1 MNFNYIDSKG
11 NISIFLFNGI
21 IFKNFFNLELI
32 YQFIIFYNC
41 FYRINKSVQKNRS
54 FINYSTKKIYKQK
67 GTGRSRAGSLSS
79 CVRVKGSRAFPNI
92 YYINYACNFN
102 KKNYKLSYFLI
113 YSNLFFNNFFF
124 ILEDF
129 FFIDIKS
136 KLLFSYFKNILYINN
151 FLILT
156 IKINKKFFL
165 SLINFK
171 KIKLFYF
178 FNFNPIILLKYNKLI
193 ITRSCFEYFLND

>member
-1 MNFNYIDSKG
+1 MYFNYIDSKG
-11 NISIFLFNGI
+11 YISNFLLNGI
-21 IFKNFFNLELI
+21 ILKNFFNLDLI

-41 FYRINKSVQKNRS
+41 FYRINKNVQKNRS
-54 FINYSTKKIYKQK
+54 FVNYSTKKLYKQK

-79 CVRVKGSRAFPNI
+79 CVRIKGAKAFPNV
-92 YYINYACNFN
+92 YYINYYCNFN

-136 KLLFSYFKNILYINN
+136 KLFFFYFKNIFYIDN
-151 FLILT
+151 FFILT

-171 KIKLFYF
+171 KIRLFYF

-193 ITRSCFEYFLND
+193 ITRSCFEYFLNG

>member
-1 MNFNYIDSKG
+1 MYFNHIDSKG
-11 NISIFLFNGI
+11 NIKTFLLNGI
-21 IFKNFFNLELI
+21 ILKNFFNLDLI
-32 YQFIIFYNC
+32 YQFVISYNC
-41 FYRINKSVQKNRS
+41 FYRINKSVQKSRS

-67 GTGRSRAGSLSS
+67 GTGKARAGSLSS
-79 CVRVKGSRAFPNI
+79 PVRIKGARAFPNV
-92 YYINYACNFN
+92 YYINHYCSFN
-102 KKNYKLSYFLI
+102 KKKYKLSYFLI

-136 KLLFSYFKNILYINN
+136 KLLFFYFKGMFCINN
-151 FLILT
+151 FFILT

-171 KIKLFYF
+171 KVKLFYF

-193 ITRSCFEYFLND
+193 ITRSCFEYFLNA

>member
-11 NISIFLFNGI
+11 NISAFFLNGVI
-21 IFKNFFNLELI
+21 LKNFFNLELI
-32 YQFIIFYNC
+32 YQFFIFYNC
-41 FYRINKSVQKNRS
+41 FYRINKNAQKSRS

-67 GTGRSRAGSLSS
+67 GTGRARAGSLSS
-79 CVRVKGSRAFPNI
+79 CIRVKGSRSFPNL
-92 YYINYACNFN
+92 YYINYFYNFN
-102 KKNYKLSYFLI
+102 KKKYKLSYFLI

-136 KLLFSYFKNILYINN
+136 KLLFFYFKNIFYIDN
-151 FLILT
+151 FFILT
-156 IKINKKFFL
+156 IKVNKKFFL

-178 FNFNPIILLKYNKLI
+178 FNFNPIILLKYKKII
-193 ITRSCFEYFLND
+193 ITRSCFEYFLNA

>member
-1 MNFNYIDSKG
+1 MNFNYIDFTGKI
-11 NISIFLFNGI
+11 NIFLFNGI
-21 IFKNFFNLELI
+21 ILKNFFNLNLL
-32 YQFIIFYNC
+32 YQFIISYNC

-54 FINYSTKKIYKQK
+54 FVNYSTRKIYKQK
-67 GTGRSRAGSLSS
+67 GTGKSRAGSLSS
-79 CVRVKGSRAFPNI
+79 SIKIKGSKAFPNI
-92 YYINYACNFN
+92 YYINYFCNFN

-136 KLLFSYFKNILYINN
+136 KLLFFYLKNININN
-151 FLILT
+151 FFILT
-156 IKINKKFFL
+156 IKINKNFFF

-193 ITRSCFEYFLND
+193 ITRSCFDFFLND

>member
-11 NISIFLFNGI
+11 DIKIFFLNGI
-21 IFKNFFNLELI
+21 ILKNFFNLNLI
-32 YQFIIFYNC
+32 YKFIISYNY

-54 FINYSTKKIYKQK
+54 FINYSTKKLYKQK
-67 GTGRSRAGSLSS
+67 GTGRSRVGSLSS
-79 CVRVKGSRAFPNI
+79 CIRIKGSRSFPNI
-92 YYINYACNFN
+92 YYINYFCYFN
-102 KKNYKLSYFLI
+102 KKKYKLSYLFI

-136 KLLFSYFKNILYINN
+136 KLLFFYFKNIFYINK
-151 FLILT
+151 FFILT
-156 IKINKKFFL
+156 IKINKKFFF

-171 KIKLFYF
+171 KIKLLYF
-178 FNFNPIILLKYNKLI
+178 FNFNPISLLKYNKLI
-193 ITRSCFEYFLND
+193 ITRSCFDFFLND

>member
-1 MNFNYIDSKG
+1 MNFNYVDSKG
-11 NISIFLFNGI
+11 NISILLLNGI
-21 IFKNFFNLELI
+21 ILKNFFNLNLF
-32 YQFIIFYNC
+32 YQFFIFYNC
-41 FYRINKSVQKNRS
+41 FYRINKNVQKNRS
-54 FINYSTKKIYKQK
+54 AVNYSTRKIYKQK
-67 GTGRSRAGSLSS
+67 GTGRSRVGSLSS
-79 CVRVKGSRAFPNI
+79 CTRIKGSKSFPNI
-92 YYINYACNFN
+92 YYMNYYCYFN

-136 KLLFSYFKNILYINN
+136 KLVFFYFKNIFYVNN
-151 FLILT
+151 FFILT
-156 IKINKKFFL
+156 IKINKKLFL

-193 ITRSCFEYFLND
+193 ITRSCFEYFLNA

>member
-1 MNFNYIDSKG
+1 MYFNYIDSLG
-11 NISIFLFNGI
+11 NINIFLLNGI
-21 IFKNFFNLELI
+21 ILKNFFNLNLI
-32 YQFIIFYNC
+32 YQFIISYNC
-41 FYRINKSVQKNRS
+41 FYRLNKSVQKGRS

-67 GTGRSRAGSLSS
+67 GTGKSRAGSLSS
-79 CVRVKGSRAFPNI
+79 CIKVNGAKAFPNV
-92 YYINYACNFN
+92 YYINYFCNFN
-102 KKNYKLSYFLI
+102 KKNYKLSYFFI

-136 KLLFSYFKNILYINN
+136 KLLFFSLKNININN
-151 FLILT
+151 FFILT
-156 IKINKKFFL
+156 IKINRNFFF

-178 FNFNPIILLKYNKLI
+178 FNFNPVTLLKFNKLV
-193 ITRSCFEYFLND
+193 ITRSCFDFFLND